1 MGASAVSRD
10 MMQTK
15 IITYQCEHMAKSAH
29 VGTYLGERQ
38 GAGTLQAKPI
48 GEGVSV

>member
-1 MGASAVSRD
+1 

-15 IITYQCEHMAKSAH
+15 IITYQCKHMAKSAH
-29 VGTYLGERQ
+29 VVTYLRACS
-38 GAGTLQAKPI
+38 GAGTFQAKPI